1 MTNVTKAL
9 AEVSLGGKD
18 KVCVVVGGTTGIG
31 AAIARQFAKL
41 GCSFILVL
49 GRNAERGKAVCAEI
63 ERLGSESDKMGVKA
77 VFIACDIGHVV
88 YRYSPSTDND

>member
-1 MTNVTKAL
+1 MPTMTNVTKAL

-63 ERLGSESDKMGVKA
+63 ERLWLRVGQDGSQG
-77 VFIACDIGHVV
+77 GV
-88 YRYSPSTDND
+88 YRL